1 MSTLNDILVATP
13 DNPRPQPASIYGQSG
28 GYALPPGLRPEVDP
42 SQAITGMP
50 PNYGREPVPHVATY
64 QGIMS
69 TLSRVYRPSDEAI
82 KHSREN
88 ARFMRNDPAVMECI
102 EQRQRS
108 TALLD
113 WHIQPDDPGDEK
125 QKWLAKQITAILRE
139 TPRFMQY
146 RENLLHALWYGRYGI
161 MHKYQWK
168 LIGGKWRLHIGE
180 WIPVNGDKVVFR
192 FDDGSGNYDPNQ
204 IGLRVGAGIT
214 SDGALKRLIPKDRH
228 AQLMPTD
235 WGLAYF
241 LDPWQRRLMAVHKH
255 MIEDAEYENPIDAGR
270 IHGVGIRSRI
280 YWLWYQRQECLAWLM
295 EFIERS
301 AFGIEMWYYPQGN
314 AEAKKAVED
323 AAVQRVGM
331 GRNIIFV
338 PRPLGEQGMAYGVER
353 IEPSMGGA
361 DALREIL
368 TDLFGHQIKRY
379 ILGQTL
385 TSEAGSTGLGS
396 NLASIHL
403 DTFLQIIRYDA
414 TNLEES
420 ITRETIAPLVFY
432 NFPSMVNVPIR
443 FKIETEA
450 QDVEGKLQGWRQAYE
465 MGCKL
470 RPSDV
475 MDLVGAKDPLDNGDY
490 LQSPAYRQGH
500 LQVEQAEQMA
510 EQGADMQGMQGAQ
523 MPRGQQVPGMPNDP
537 NKNIDIAPGD
547 PGSDK
552 PGDLQKFACDERG
565 TVERYDDPDRDTNE
579 TSSKGS
585 GEHEDGWTQ
594 VGGTAVQVDENGRIN
609 PEHACAGLA
618 GQYIDDITNESSER
632 RHDRAENQKE
642 SLAATEAGK
651 PLTGDEK
658 VQLHVD
664 KGTSNP
670 GGGPTEPDSRKESE
684 KEPSEDPTTE
694 PDEDKPEEGKRDN
707 QDPEGSHKD
716 ADKDDDD
723 TAFDPTTWEDGDIPK
738 PTIPRKIKTAAKE
751 WGVDPGALFSA
762 AEDSY
767 ETMIAVYDTREEGK
781 ETLLNS
787 MNLTPKK
794 VQSMTNQGMD
804 HDSIRHYDDIVDEF
818 HNNNPGVLNDDDP
831 LDSAW
836 QLMGRNKQRRPG
848 VTSDSVLEE
857 AMQRLQEQESGPE
870 ITDVDTDDDF
880 GASEAQAEREVTIS
894 TMNEAVA
901 EHMGNSKGKP
911 VPPDLSTSEGVT
923 NAMDDAAQEA
933 QWDAE
938 DKAYADQ
945 QAERDRREQVATG
958 DLPLD
963 KGTQE
968 MTPEMQQTVGEM
980 DKSISAM
987 ESIKKEAPDPD
998 AEIQALAA
1006 SGMPTVD
1013 SPMQV
1018 SGYDIAVVKGVTQF
1032 NKPGEGWTPLGEQ
1045 SILAARK
1052 ELGIPELPDKHG
1064 NAPEVQSQPEAEI
1077 NPQSQ
1082 ATTSQMNEAVTAATQ
1097 AATEPVAESSGKQPV
1112 NSKGYPSEIDYAE
1125 IQSMDTPDLQSAFS
1139 EMLVDQTVTRLG
1151 SMIDIVGEIYDRQPN
1166 RTKDRMAA
1174 MTDLYDRLERQP
1186 SGKNGK
1192 QMRDKLT
1199 MLLKGTLVTRS
1210 KVDGIRR
1217 MGHEQPATTPEVAQ
1231 SEATTSQ
1238 MNEAVSSSVQ
1248 QQDTTDD
1255 PRIPVS
1261 TDTDM
1266 SNATLP
1272 TRTVDRVGAINAGIR
1287 DELTQATNPVEAL
1300 EALRNVDTT
1309 VFDPI
1314 VNNTQVANAI
1324 GLRHN
1329 EVVRTIYNE
1338 SVRAQKI
1345 IDQYNEGRIDSEW
1358 ALEELRDE
1366 FGPLNAMQQ
1375 RIARAQSHG
1384 EKLASITPEMSQR
1397 IHSTMPGDQHQAY
1410 QEAAAFYSED
1420 IPSIIE
1426 STIQWAEDAVSG
1438 ESQKPAPTE

>member
-632 RHDRAENQKE
+632 RHDRAENQKD

-716 ADKDDDD
+716 
-723 TAFDPTTWEDGDIPK
+723 
-738 PTIPRKIKTAAKE
+738 
-751 WGVDPGALFSA
+751 
-762 AEDSY
+762 
-767 ETMIAVYDTREEGK
+767 
-781 ETLLNS
+781 
-787 MNLTPKK
+787 
-794 VQSMTNQGMD
+794 
-804 HDSIRHYDDIVDEF
+804 
-818 HNNNPGVLNDDDP
+818 
-831 LDSAW
+831 
-836 QLMGRNKQRRPG
+836 
-848 VTSDSVLEE
+848 
-857 AMQRLQEQESGPE
+857 
-870 ITDVDTDDDF
+870 TDDDF
-880 GASEAQAEREVTIS
+880 GASEAQAEREATIS